1 MGQSKGPQPR
11 HQHHRLGIAHPAAAR
26 GGVAVVAD
34 GQVSGHAGQHV
45 LIKHLANQAHVLVKT
60 HLAFVEHRDASR
72 FLASMLQGIQT
83 EISQVRHRLFPGQNG
98 EDTAGLFHPIGTLCL
113 QHVH

>member
-1 MGQSKGPQPR
+1 M
-11 HQHHRLGIAHPAAAR
+11 
-26 GGVAVVAD
+26 AD

-45 LIKHLANQAHVLVKT
+45 LVKHLADQAHVLVKAN
-60 HLAFVEHRDASR
+60 LAFVEHRDASR